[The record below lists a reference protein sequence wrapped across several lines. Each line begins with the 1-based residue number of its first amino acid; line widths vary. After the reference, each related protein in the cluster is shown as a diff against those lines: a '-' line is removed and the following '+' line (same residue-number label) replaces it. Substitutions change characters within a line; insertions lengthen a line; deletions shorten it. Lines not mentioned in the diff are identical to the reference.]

1 MVSLVYST
9 KILNILLDT
18 ISCETAVLSRAFLK
32 NPKVCSLR
40 MILKRMS
47 LFCKKNRYGKALK
60 VDLAALF
67 IDNPILITKE
77 GSLTE

>member
-1 MVSLVYST
+1 
-9 KILNILLDT
+9 
-18 ISCETAVLSRAFLK
+18 
-32 NPKVCSLR
+32 
-40 MILKRMS
+40 MS